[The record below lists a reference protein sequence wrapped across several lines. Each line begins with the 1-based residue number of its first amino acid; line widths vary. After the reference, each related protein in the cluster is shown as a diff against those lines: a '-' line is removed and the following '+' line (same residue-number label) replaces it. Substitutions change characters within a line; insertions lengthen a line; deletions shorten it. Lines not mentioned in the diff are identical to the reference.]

1 MNKKYFFL
9 TCISLLG
16 WCCALNAQTQ
26 QPDRNR
32 IIAQRMKDTL
42 ALSEEQQDKIY
53 AINVQMDN
61 VKLAYYKQH
70 GQTSSLRANM
80 QKIESSRDSLYKPV
94 LTEQQFL
101 LYRQKKY
108 LLVNP

>member
-9 TCISLLG
+9 SCMCLLT
-16 WCCALNAQTQ
+16 WCSTLRAQAQT
-26 QPDRNR
+26 PDRNR
-32 IIAQRMKDTL
+32 IIAQRMKDSL
-42 ALSEEQQDKIY
+42 ALSGEQQDKIY

-61 VKLAYYKQH
+61 AKLAYYKQH
-70 GQTSSLRANM
+70 GQTSALRANM